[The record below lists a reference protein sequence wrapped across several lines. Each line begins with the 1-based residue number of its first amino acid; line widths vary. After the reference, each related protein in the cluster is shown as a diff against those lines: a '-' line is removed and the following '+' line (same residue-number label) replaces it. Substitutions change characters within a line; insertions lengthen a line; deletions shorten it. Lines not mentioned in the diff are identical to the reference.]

1 MNDSEDRFIFGLIL
15 QSHICSQE
23 FSFSGSSLSPEGS
36 FAAKRRPRDEM
47 RGQQR
52 CLDSRAHPPYP
63 QPLHKAPSSTH

>member
-52 CLDSRAHPPYP
+52 CLDS
-63 QPLHKAPSSTH
+63 